1 MSRSPSTAREA
12 PTPTDRLVGPGL
24 PNRRPNLR
32 AKIRAEA
39 IEILHHEPDGLTFT
53 QLVDAVRLLHPD
65 RNPKTLSNDLTSLDR
80 KAPAKVCKPAKGLYL
95 HTRFQNQADAK
106 QPHLEGPPA
115 KKTSRRDP
123 KIAEEKFYGLFAVW
137 LKEELEEVTHAIA
150 LGGNTFRDRW
160 GTPDVLGKY
169 EGRRSDVIKGMTSI
183 VAAEI
188 KVDTANLLTGFG
200 QACAYR
206 LFSHKSYLV
215 IPAITAPEELDR
227 LEALCHMHG
236 IGLVTFDSLNVTRPS
251 FRLLARPVKHE
262 PDLSYTN
269 RYIRHVE
276 GRLFS

>member
-1 MSRSPSTAREA
+1 MSRLSSKSSATREA
-12 PTPTDRLVGPGL
+12 GESASSEPPL
-24 PNRRPNLR
+24 RRPNLR
-32 AKIRAEA
+32 AQIRFEA
-39 IEILHHEPDGLTFT
+39 IELLHEAPKGMTFT
-53 QLVDAVRLLHPD
+53 QLVDALRAKHPG
-65 RNPKTLSNDLTSLDR
+65 RNLKTLHNDLTSLDR
-80 KAPAKVCKPAKGLYL
+80 KVPAKVCKPAKGLYV
-95 HTRFQNQADAK
+95 HVRFQAQVPNTDLAQFAPSVAK
-106 QPHLEGPPA
+106 SP
-115 KKTSRRDP
+115 RRDP
-123 KIAEEKFYGLFAVW
+123 KISEEKFYGLFAVW

-188 KVDTANLLTGFG
+188 KVDTSNLLTGFG

-215 IPAITAPEELDR
+215 IPENTTADELDR

-236 IGLVTFDSLNVTRPS
+236 IGLVTFDASSTTKPS

-276 GRLFS
+276 GRLFN

>member
-1 MSRSPSTAREA
+1 MDQSGGS
-12 PTPTDRLVGPGL
+12 DL
-24 PNRRPNLR
+24 PRRRPNLR
-32 AKIRAEA
+32 AQIRVQA
-39 IEILHHEPDGLTFT
+39 IELLYGTPDGMTFT
-53 QLVDAVRLLHPD
+53 QLVDALRSKHPA
-65 RNPKTLSNDLTSLDR
+65 RNLKTLNNDLTSLDR
-80 KAPAKVCKPAKGLYL
+80 KVPSKVCKPAKGLYL
-95 HTRFQNQADAK
+95 HTRFNAQATTNENPPVVTISAK
-106 QPHLEGPPA
+106 SP
-115 KKTSRRDP
+115 RRDP

-188 KVDTANLLTGFG
+188 KVDTSNLLTGFG

-215 IPAITAPEELDR
+215 IPESTTADELDR

-236 IGLVTFDSLNVTRPS
+236 IGLVTFDASSTIKPS

-276 GRLFS
+276 GRLFN

>member
-1 MSRSPSTAREA
+1 MSSSSPTTARA
-12 PTPTDRLVGPGL
+12 PDTDRLVARGL

-32 AKIRAEA
+32 AKIRVEA
-39 IEILHHEPDGLTFT
+39 IEILHEAPEGLTFT
-53 QLVDAVRLLHPD
+53 QLVDALRLRHPD
-65 RNPKTLSNDLTSLDR
+65 RNPKTLNNDLTSLDR

-95 HTRFQNQADAK
+95 HTRFQTQVDANESL
-106 QPHLEGPPA
+106 PVGTPPRSA
-115 KKTSRRDP
+115 ARRDP
-123 KIAEEKFYGLFAVW
+123 KVSEEKFYGLFAVW

-188 KVDTANLLTGFG
+188 KVDTSNLLTGFG

-215 IPAITAPEELDR
+215 IPASTAPDELDR

-236 IGLVTFDSLNVTRPS
+236 IGLVTFDSLSVIRPS

-276 GRLFS
+276 GRLFN